1 MVVVIDPQVAG
12 VSGDMMLCSL
22 VDLGADE
29 DRVINAI
36 RRSEEFLPGSSV
48 RELGF
53 RRVTKNGIRA
63 VSLVLDV
70 DEDVRERTGA
80 AMRLAVANSVDTLE
94 ISKDARSFAAS
105 CIDSLIQAES
115 RIHGTPED
123 SVHLHEASSFDTVA
137 DIVGVAVALDGLGVF
152 DDDIVCLP
160 IAVGGGTV
168 KFSHGTTSNPAPA
181 ILEILRGSGLAIAGS
196 PAGGE
201 TTTPT
206 GACILANL
214 AKKSAKFYPPMTV
227 ASIGYGA
234 GKKDFEGFANVLKV
248 VRGTSGGVGTD
259 SVTILETNV
268 DDVSGE
274 VLGNMIERVMKD
286 GALDASIY
294 PGITKKGRP
303 TSLVSVM
310 CRRMDV
316 ERIVGTMVSET
327 GTLGVRV
334 FESAR
339 LVVPRTLHS
348 ISVSLDG
355 ITFQAR
361 FKRSTFKGRSSFK
374 IEFDD
379 LKTISEAVGKPIKET
394 ETLIRREIEGSEA

>member
-36 RRSEEFLPGSSV
+36 RRSEEFLSGSSV

-63 VSLVLDV
+63 VSLVLDI
-70 DEDVRERTGA
+70 DEEVRERTGA

-137 DIVGVAVALDGLGVF
+137 DIVGVAVALDSLGVF

-196 PAGGE
+196 PTGGE

-206 GACILANL
+206 GACILASL
-214 AKKSAKFYPPMTV
+214 AKKSAEFYPPMTV